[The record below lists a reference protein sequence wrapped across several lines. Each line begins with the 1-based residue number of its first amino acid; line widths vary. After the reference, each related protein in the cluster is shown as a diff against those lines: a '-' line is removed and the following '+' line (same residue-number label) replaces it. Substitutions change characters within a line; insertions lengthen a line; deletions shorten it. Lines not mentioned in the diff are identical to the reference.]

1 MDATCNVQDSIHMF
15 HLVHNMCPG
24 LWVHIRWR
32 GSFILVVSNALI
44 DFLDLFFIK
53 MMGDQPD
60 DHVNEG
66 EFDNE

>member
-1 MDATCNVQDSIHMF
+1 M
-15 HLVHNMCPG
+15 
-24 LWVHIRWR
+24 
-32 GSFILVVSNALI
+32 LVVSNALI

>member
-1 MDATCNVQDSIHMF
+1 MNSLSPLSDPRSTED
-15 HLVHNMCPG
+15 L
-24 LWVHIRWR
+24 L
-32 GSFILVVSNALI
+32 LVVSNALV

-66 EFDNE
+66 EFDNEWEVKSESCWKPASQGS

>member
-1 MDATCNVQDSIHMF
+1 MNSLSPLSDPRSTED
-15 HLVHNMCPG
+15 L
-24 LWVHIRWR
+24 L
-32 GSFILVVSNALI
+32 LVVSNALI

-53 MMGDQPD
+53 MIGDQPD